1 LANFYIPFDTETGG
15 LNPDTTDV
23 LTLYMAVMDEE
34 FKILDELDL
43 KLKPDGGR
51 LPIAE
56 AEALAVNKIN
66 LQEHMAN
73 PATIT
78 YSEAKEK
85 IVTMLKKY
93 LKKNGRYSN
102 LIPLG
107 HNVPFDVGYT
117 QKYILP
123 KDEWE
128 KILHYAYFD
137 TSPIVTF
144 LKRCGWFPR
153 ELGNLGSVVDFMNV
167 PKRAAHNAK
176 EDTLMCADVAKAMIA
191 MMISKKNSS
200 SSGSQQQ
207 DLISL
212 LEAE

>member
-1 LANFYIPFDTETGG
+1 MANFYIPFDTETGG
-15 LNPDTTDV
+15 LNPETSDV
-23 LTLYMAVMDEE
+23 LTLYMAVVDEN
-34 FKILDELDL
+34 FKLVDELDL

-56 AEALAVNKIN
+56 AGALKVNGIN
-66 LQEHMAN
+66 LAAHMAD

-78 YSEAKEK
+78 YSQAKEK

-107 HNVPFDVGYT
+107 HNVPFDVGYVT
-117 QKYILP
+117 HHILP
-123 KDEWE
+123 KEEWE
-128 KILHYAYFD
+128 KILHYRTVD
-137 TSPIVTF
+137 TNPIVGF
-144 LKRCGWFPR
+144 LKDCGWFPK
-153 ELGNLGSVVDFMNV
+153 ELGNLSSVVEYLNV

-176 EDTLMCADVAKAMIA
+176 EDTLMCVDVYRAMLA
-191 MMISKKNSS
+191 LMASKKNSQ

-212 LEAE
+212 LEME